1 MAFNYQI
8 NREMKKYRFV
18 LIAWSLISSL
28 TVFGQS
34 DEITET
40 NFPGIV
46 IAFPTPNGNLIRI
59 IPREESRPQFGEILK
74 KTAHFKINRGYL
86 VEGNE
91 VLPTIGKTERVKSAR
106 ELKSKVGDR
115 LYQDFMKLKGFTSDK
130 QADLY
135 IPTEFNYDTLLNYTE
150 QSSAFLKAFGLG
162 FFDTEAKA
170 DTVYTYEAV
179 RVDVSGAEEVWGNA
193 QIGSKV
199 SNPLLSEIRIRQ
211 DTVLTTD
218 SLAYFR
224 FSVQFPQ
231 EPVLSEEYPIFDE
244 IDDNLPIEAY
254 LTAYRA
260 QIKQLVAFLNTR
272 PITPETIKFS
282 LFVKKNDE
290 ADWNYIESQLPSAD
304 SLGNL
309 KLYAYIEAEP
319 EDKISVKFLP
329 EDYAGAIGKESDVY
343 SAYAISKGTVPL
355 IYGVNGKDSTNCIV
369 LNWDKLPL
377 KPFYSG
383 ILVERSQGE
392 NPVEQ
397 LAILDAEATQF
408 EDYAIEPG
416 LIYNYSV
423 RALFPERQNVKQDMP
438 ASVSLSGNSV
448 APPLPPFNLTVDTT
462 TTAFPTLRWEASES
476 KSRFGYIV
484 YTGLTPTELSPMPG
498 IVKEN
503 FLVDSAGVYSGKLT
517 YYFAVLEQNILQ
529 DTSAFSNVVS
539 FKPKLPVSFVS
550 PAYITANLINN
561 DVLLEWQEL
570 RERDEYIAGY
580 QVERRKIGEETFTK
594 ISPDVLGA
602 NTFTDTTFIRG
613 TVYEYRVASV
623 SIEGEVG
630 VFSLASEIHFPL
642 DPLDPPTKLDIQNT
656 SDGIMIKWPA
666 VQEDRVKEYVI
677 YRGSSVEGGLTEIA
691 RVASGGFQ
699 YEDTKV
705 ENASNYI
712 YAVSIVDSSNQE
724 GLKSNKKSINRIA
737 PKTL

>member
-1 MAFNYQI
+1 I

-40 NFPGIV
+40 NFPGV
-46 IAFPTPNGNLIRI
+46 ILAFPTPDGNLIRI
-59 IPREESRPQFGEILK
+59 LPKEESLPQFSETLK
-74 KTAHFKINRGYL
+74 KTAYFKINRGNWF
-86 VEGNE
+86 EGNE
-91 VLPTIGKTERVKSAR
+91 ELLTIGKTERVKSAK

-130 QADLY
+130 QADQY
-135 IPTEFNYDTLLNYTE
+135 IPTEFNYDSLLNYTE

-162 FFDTEAKA
+162 FFDSEAKT
-170 DTVYTYEAV
+170 DTIYIYEAV
-179 RVDVSGAEEVWGNA
+179 RVDVSGVEEVWGNV
-193 QIGSKV
+193 QIGSRV

-218 SLAYFR
+218 SLAYFT
-224 FSVQFPQ
+224 FSVQFPENPELQ
-231 EPVLSEEYPIFDE
+231 EEYPLFEDINE
-244 IDDNLPIEAY
+244 TTPEGY
-254 LTAYRA
+254 LAAYRIQA
-260 QIKQLVAFLNTR
+260 KKLTSYLNTR
-272 PITPETIKFS
+272 SLTPETIKFS
-282 LFVKKNDE
+282 LFIKKNDE

-377 KPFYSG
+377 KPFYAG

-416 LIYNYSV
+416 LIYNYSI
-423 RALFPERQNVKQDMP
+423 RALFPEKQNVKQEMP

-462 TTAFPTLRWEASES
+462 ATTAFPTLRWEASES

-503 FLVDSAGVYSGKLT
+503 FLVDSVGVYSGKLT

-529 DTSAFSNVVS
+529 DTSAFSNIVS
-539 FKPKLPVSFVS
+539 FKPKLPVSFIS
-550 PAYITANLINN
+550 PSYVTANLINN

-570 RERDEYIAGY
+570 RERDEYVAGY
-580 QVERRKIGEETFTK
+580 QVQRRKVGEETFER
-594 ISPDVLGA
+594 ISPEVLGA
-602 NTFTDTTFIRG
+602 NTFMDTTFVRG
-613 TVYEYRVASV
+613 TAYEYRVASV
-623 SIEGEVG
+623 SIEREVG
-630 VFSLASEIHFPL
+630 VFSMASEINFPL

-666 VQEDRVKEYVI
+666 VEEGRVKEYVV
-677 YRGSSVEGGLTEIA
+677 YRGTSLNGGLTEVA
-691 RVASGGFQ
+691 RVPSGRFQ
-699 YEDTKV
+699 YEDTAV
-705 ENASNYI
+705 ESSSNYI